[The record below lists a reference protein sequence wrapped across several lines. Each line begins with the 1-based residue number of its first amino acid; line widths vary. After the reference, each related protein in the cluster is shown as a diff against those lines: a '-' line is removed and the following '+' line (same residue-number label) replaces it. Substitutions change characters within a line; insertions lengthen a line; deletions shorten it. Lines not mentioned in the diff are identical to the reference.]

1 MAPEP
6 TYYIQ
11 ISDPEEPERWHTVA
25 RVEGRALADE
35 VIRLA
40 QGTYMRATVTTES
53 HFSARA
59 LSRSHLRR
67 AGVPPER
74 LTILAGDGDDP
85 AADLATRRESPPD
98 AWMLEGTDLDRDLE
112 PRCVGLSAAAR
123 LDDCDEFVDLG

>member
-6 TYYIQ
+6 TYYVQ

-40 QGTYMRATVTTES
+40 QGTYMRATVTAES

-67 AGVPPER
+67 AQRLAHADWELGMGEHRHYGRALVER
-74 LTILAGDGDDP
+74 ARANLAV
-85 AADLATRRESPPD
+85 R
-98 AWMLEGTDLDRDLE
+98 
-112 PRCVGLSAAAR
+112 
-123 LDDCDEFVDLG
+123 